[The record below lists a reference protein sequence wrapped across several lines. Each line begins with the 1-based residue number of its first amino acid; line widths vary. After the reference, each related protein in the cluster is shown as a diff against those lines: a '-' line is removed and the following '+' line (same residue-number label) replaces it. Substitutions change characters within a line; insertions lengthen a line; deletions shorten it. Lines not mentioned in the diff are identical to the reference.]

1 MRVKPLT
8 LVSRW
13 VVPEGWGLA
22 TAGLVGLAY
31 LIAYPDDHGV
41 PAILIEYAVA
51 VVFFFAIS
59 SRSTFP
65 RIDTAQPLLSDV
77 PVKSAMSPVLRGAL
91 MAGWWFA
98 VLSLDVVLTH
108 RTFSSFLPGMSLGF
122 GLSYLSWGRRL
133 AKWED
138 DHGVEFLGPWWRL
151 GVKGFYV
158 RPRADRTADAD

>member
-8 LVSRW
+8 LVRRW

-31 LIAYPDDHGV
+31 LVAYPDDHGV

-51 VVFFFAIS
+51 VVFFSAIS

-65 RIDTAQPLLSDV
+65 RIDAAQPLLSDV
-77 PVKSAMSPVLRGAL
+77 LVKSAMSPVLRGAL
-91 MAGWWFA
+91 MAGWVLA
-98 VLSLDVVLTH
+98 LLSLDVVLTH
-108 RTFSSFLPGMSLGF
+108 RTFLLPAMSLGF
-122 GLSYLSWGRRL
+122 GLNYLSWGRRL

-138 DHGVEFLGPWWRL
+138 DHAVEFLGRWWRL
-151 GVKGFYV
+151 RVKGLYV
-158 RPRADRTADAD
+158 RPRADTTTTSGC